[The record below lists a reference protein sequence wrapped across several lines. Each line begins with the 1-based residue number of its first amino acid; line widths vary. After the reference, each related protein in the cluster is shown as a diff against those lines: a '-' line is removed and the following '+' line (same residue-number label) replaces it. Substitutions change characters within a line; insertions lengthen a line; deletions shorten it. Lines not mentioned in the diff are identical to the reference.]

1 MLYISYILP
10 LWLLIS
16 MLVLGI
22 IGLCLVIINTGEK
35 VLYSGLWG
43 SRYDCLKRSMN
54 STMIVFL
61 IFSLIVFSFSSLLIY
76 VRYNEDA
83 PVLWFYH
90 LSAIE
95 KKIAFNEMEKDPSK
109 KFTIQEFIM
118 IKNKIEKE
126 KSEKKKYDELKKRRK
141 EILNI
146 VRQ

>member
-54 STMIVFL
+54 STMHPL
-61 IFSLIVFSFSSLLIY
+61 
-76 VRYNEDA
+76 
-83 PVLWFYH
+83 
-90 LSAIE
+90 
-95 KKIAFNEMEKDPSK
+95 KIGGRG
-109 KFTIQEFIM
+109 
-118 IKNKIEKE
+118 
-126 KSEKKKYDELKKRRK
+126 YR
-141 EILNI
+141 
-146 VRQ
+146 